1 MMASS
6 QHNDDYTEE
15 EDYLFAETI
24 EEEEVLRLEQKE
36 IEMIKII
43 RKKNK
48 RQTAAADELGISERT
63 LYRKIKQFDL

>member
-24 EEEEVLRLEQKE
+24 EE
-36 IEMIKII
+36 
-43 RKKNK
+43 KKYY
-48 RQTAAADELGISERT
+48 D
-63 LYRKIKQFDL
+63 